1 MKKAI
6 ISFFIVSVFVMA
18 SYLYYREKKTQREF
32 INTKFER
39 LQISDEY
46 RVEMP
51 ILKATSVVPPP
62 AEISPNDV
70 WAELNKAIAKTEE
83 EINAENFS
91 GLDELK
97 KLINENPEYP
107 KRKQL
112 EQAIQNWEN
121 EKRWSEISKKIIVF
135 EKKLNSGNFADIEVV
150 QQLMNENPNY
160 PMKGHVE
167 EGIKRWRQ
175 EIIWNEITK
184 QIELIE
190 YMCDKGIFTD
200 LETIKAI
207 MIKNPE
213 YPRKKLIDPKI
224 KVWDH
229 EFFLQNVPL

>member
-6 ISFFIVSVFVMA
+6 TCLLIVSVFVTA
-18 SYLYYREKKTQREF
+18 SYVYFRGKKAQREI

-39 LQISDEY
+39 LQMGDEY
-46 RVEMP
+46 QVDKP
-51 ILKATSVVPPP
+51 ILKTASVVPPP
-62 AEISPNDV
+62 MENIPNDV

-97 KLINENPEYP
+97 KLISENPEYP

-207 MIKNPE
+207 MLKNPE

-224 KVWDH
+224 KMWDH